1 VFNPDKTTHGDFKNC
16 ILEGDGTWTEMVMR
30 GRWWVEKPYT
40 GEESYQKQNSGK
52 YSFTW
57 QVFYSEGDG
66 PLAESLNGM
75 FNETVAERTWHLYDG
90 AIALQQ
96 FPKLESAGDQK
107 VVKVK

>member
-1 VFNPDKTTHGDFKNC
+1 
-16 ILEGDGTWTEMVMR
+16 MVMR

-57 QVFYSEGDG
+57 QVFYGEGDG
-66 PLAESLNGM
+66 TLAESLDDLA
-75 FNETVAERTWHLYDG
+75 NETVAERTWHLYDG
-90 AIALQQ
+90 ATALQQ
-96 FPKLESAGDQK
+96 FPKLEIAGDQK